1 MQPLAD
7 GKTKELGGRGK
18 RQTLCSLWA
27 VQCISAFQDPE
38 IQTSCFAA
46 CDVCCA
52 PEFRD
57 TGRFATALS
66 GAPGREAAGME
77 GCQPS
82 LLAHPPFLLLVTP
95 DIHNLTV
102 CCGHTAR
109 IPGGLWA

>member
-7 GKTKELGGRGK
+7 GKTKELAGGGGGE
-18 RQTLCSLWA
+18 RQTLYA
-27 VQCISAFQDPE
+27 VLRQYSAFKDPE

-77 GCQPS
+77 GWQPS
-82 LLAHPPFLLLVTP
+82 LLAHPPFLLFVTP
-95 DIHNLTV
+95 DMHNLTI
-102 CCGHTAR
+102 CCGRTAR